1 MTSRSAPP
9 SRSGGRPAVSVLV
22 PSHNHAAF
30 VAAAIESVAAQTLPP
45 DELIVID
52 DGSRDESPAVVERA
66 LAQISHIRTALAV
79 RPARGISQTRNDLA
93 AAARGDVLAF
103 LDSDDRF
110 APTRL
115 ARLLDRPVD
124 RDRFLAFS
132 GVGFRLE
139 GAGPGVAQEQEQEQE
154 RGAHAWLPVAYAAR
168 LAEAAS
174 LPTAGFALLRSNLA
188 ITASNIVVGRGL
200 FDRVGGFAPGLAIS
214 QDWDFLLRCLP
225 FTEPV
230 FVPEPLVEYRI
241 HATNTSR
248 DARGTARGEVKQVF
262 GTVAGWCQAATDNPL
277 APTAANWPRCFRL
290 FAAVAEMPDGSRLA
304 DHLPP
309 AALAAPAADAPRPP
323 RDAAAIGRIVAM
335 GRQDQGE
342 AAGMPAAAEGKTA
355 APAAVAAL
363 LLACHAGWE
372 GQA

>member
-1 MTSRSAPP
+1 MKARSAPP
-9 SRSGGRPAVSVLV
+9 SRSAGRPAVSVLV

-30 VAAAIESVAAQTLPP
+30 VAAAIESVAAQTRPP

-52 DGSRDESPAVVERA
+52 DGSRDDSPAVIERA
-66 LAQISHIRTALAV
+66 LAQITHIRTSLAV

-93 AAARGDVLAF
+93 AAAQGDVLAF
-103 LDSDDRF
+103 LDSDDRY

-124 RDRFLAFS
+124 PERFLAFS
-132 GVGFRLE
+132 GVAFRIDE
-139 GAGPGVAQEQEQEQE
+139 AGPDAARETE
-154 RGAHAWLPVAYAAR
+154 RGSHAWLPVAYAAR

-188 ITASNIVVGRGL
+188 ITASNIVVGRAL

-225 FTEPV
+225 FAEPV
-230 FVPEPLVEYRI
+230 FVAEPLVEYRI

-248 DARGTARGEVKQVF
+248 DARGTARGEIAEVF
-262 GTVAGWCQAATDNPL
+262 RAVAGWCRTATENPL
-277 APTAANWPRCFRL
+277 CPTAANWPRCFRL

-309 AALAAPAADAPRPP
+309 AAVAPPAADAPRPP
-323 RDAAAIGRIVAM
+323 RDAAAIGRIVTL
-335 GRQDQGE
+335 GRQDRGE
-342 AAGMPAAAEGKTA
+342 TAGAAAAEGKEGVTI
-355 APAAVAAL
+355 AAL
-363 LLACHAGWE
+363 LAGCHAAWK